1 MSCGFVP
8 DMYPAFATPLRR
20 ICASKMH
27 GEFTLLFPYH
37 TRKKSPLPNK
47 SGLVTA
53 GEKAPVLVLYTE
65 FAPEAIQIV
74 LISLA

>member
-1 MSCGFVP
+1 MSP
-8 DMYPAFATPLRR
+8 SFATTLQP
-20 ICASKMH
+20 ICNVYGPWEIGGKFAVFSH
-27 GEFTLLFPYH
+27 DIYT
-37 TRKKSPLPNK
+37 KKSPLPNK

-53 GEKAPVLVLYTE
+53 GEKAPVLVLYTD